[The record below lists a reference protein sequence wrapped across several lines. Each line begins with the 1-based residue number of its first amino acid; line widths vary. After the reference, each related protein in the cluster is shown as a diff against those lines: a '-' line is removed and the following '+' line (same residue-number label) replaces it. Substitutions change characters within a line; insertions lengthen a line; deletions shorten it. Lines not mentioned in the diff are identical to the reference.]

1 MALRDPIAAYNA
13 ANNLEAH
20 FVCALLIDAGIEAS
34 VTEDVTPVGGWVG
47 GLVPEIHKPQVWI
60 DRSDIGRAGPVL
72 HAYELQSAARR
83 GAQSAK
89 TGTAES
95 MIEVACDEC
104 GKRSTFVLA
113 QKGSVQNCPHCHAY
127 VDVGD
132 DGDPDGWNEPA
143 DE

>member
-20 FVCALLIDAGIEAS
+20 FVRDLLIDAGIEAG
-34 VTEDVTPVGGWVG
+34 VTEDVSPVGGWVG

-60 DRSDIGRAGPVL
+60 DRADIDRAGPVL
-72 HAYELQSAARR
+72 HAYELQAAARR
-83 GAQSAK
+83 GAESAK
-89 TGTAES
+89 AATTDD
-95 MIEVACDEC
+95 MVEVTCDEC
-104 GKRSTFVLA
+104 GKRSAFPLA
-113 QKGSVQNCPHCHAY
+113 QKGSVQNCPHCGEY

-132 DGDPDGWNEPA
+132 DGDVVAWNEPA

>member
-20 FVCALLIDAGIEAS
+20 FVRDLLIDAGIEAS
-34 VTEDVTPVGGWVG
+34 VTEDVSPVGGWVG

-60 DRSDIGRAGPVL
+60 DRADIDRAGPVL
-72 HAYELQSAARR
+72 HAYEVQAAARR
-83 GAQSAK
+83 GAESAK
-89 TGTAES
+89 SGTAED
-95 MIEVACDEC
+95 MIEVTCDEC
-104 GKRSTFVLA
+104 GKRSTFPLT
-113 QKGSVQNCPHCHAY
+113 QRGSVQNCAHCHAY

-132 DGDPDGWNEPA
+132 DGDPDAWDDGP